1 MTHFLNL
8 ISREMNLTLLT
19 SLILHITSFG
29 RPETACLGHACPRT
43 SFLLPL
49 EYCKWA
55 AHSTAAFQ
63 EDRHKS
69 ERTVTYRGA
78 GRLCT
83 RRTRHSLSPALRLPH
98 TYDPDT
104 RECCPGPANSPQP
117 AVALDSWLPLGLL
130 LSHHVMPGVRC
141 RVDGISS
148 AFEKTVIGPWF
159 CHCV

>member
-29 RPETACLGHACPRT
+29 RPETACLGHACPHA

-55 AHSTAAFQ
+55 AHRTVAFQ

-78 GRLCT
+78 GRLCP
-83 RRTRHSLSPALRLPH
+83 RRTRHSLSHPRCVCPTPMTLTHASAVLAQPTVPNPQWLDIKALGCPQEWCYQVR
-98 TYDPDT
+98 PD
-104 RECCPGPANSPQP
+104 NLMS
-117 AVALDSWLPLGLL
+117 L
-130 LSHHVMPGVRC
+130 LSTMLIRL
-141 RVDGISS
+141 
-148 AFEKTVIGPWF
+148 
-159 CHCV
+159 

>member
-8 ISREMNLTLLT
+8 ISRDMNLTLLT

-55 AHSTAAFQ
+55 AHRTAAFQ

-78 GRLCT
+78 GRLC
-83 RRTRHSLSPALRLPH
+83 
-98 TYDPDT
+98 
-104 RECCPGPANSPQP
+104 PG
-117 AVALDSWLPLGLL
+117 GHGT
-130 LSHHVMPGVRC
+130 LSHPRC
-141 RVDGISS
+141 VCPTPMTLIHASAVLAQPTVPNPQWLWTAGCPWACSS
-148 AFEKTVIGPWF
+148 AIMLCQVLDAEWTASLQPLKRL
-159 CHCV
+159 